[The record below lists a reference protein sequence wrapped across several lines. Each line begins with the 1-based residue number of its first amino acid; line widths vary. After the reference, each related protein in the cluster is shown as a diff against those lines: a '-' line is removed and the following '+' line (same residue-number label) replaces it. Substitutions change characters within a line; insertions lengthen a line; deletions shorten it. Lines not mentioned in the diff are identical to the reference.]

1 MGGKELWIKEEERV
15 EEVMVE
21 LLYECVSLYGEDSY
35 GVFLNFIDQFIKD
48 GKTIEID
55 KWKYIE
61 RYDLTSDQFDNDWYT
76 ERAEFLVDE
85 HQAEMTSKYAEYS

>member
-15 EEVMVE
+15 EEVMVD
-21 LLYECVSLYGEDSY
+21 LLYDCVGLYGEDCY
-35 GVFLNFIDQFIKD
+35 GVFQNFIDQFLKD
-48 GKTIEID
+48 GKSIEID
-55 KWKYIE
+55 KWKKIE

-85 HQAEMTSKYAEYS
+85 HQAEMVSKYAEFS